1 MMKMLLP
8 EEGGSFSVY
17 IRVYMGI
24 YKGYGKPIFD
34 FEFGI
39 YSSPP
44 VCGRDLSCE
53 KVLKNF
59 FVLKPLYKSLIYK
72 L

>member
-24 YKGYGKPIFD
+24 YKGYGKLIFD
-34 FEFGI
+34 FEFGT
-39 YSSPP
+39 YSSP
-44 VCGRDLSCE
+44 
-53 KVLKNF
+53 
-59 FVLKPLYKSLIYK
+59 LYVGEI
-72 L
+72 